1 MKPERVAVYYIN
13 LDPSTER
20 RASIEA
26 QLADAEIADAKR
38 VAAFDGRKV
47 ALKDA
52 TDYDDREA
60 IRFLGRSVFNGEY
73 GCYRSHLDAL
83 RQFVGSDAAHALI
96 IEDDA
101 QISPDLMSSVGTA
114 LATLSDKNIAWDLLH
129 LSASKPM
136 IMTRHVA
143 AIRGEMLLLRA
154 YYFPMTTT
162 ALLWSRATAMRFLR
176 DFATI
181 SMPVDMAI
189 REMMVAGGKGF
200 ALAPPPVA
208 TTGVISDIDS
218 EGDARKRQGRHW
230 SYGYCKQRRLWKN
243 KIYALYRKLTEPV

>member
-1 MKPERVAVYYIN
+1 MKHERVAVYYIN

-26 QLADAEIADAKR
+26 QLSDAEIADAKR
-38 VAAFDGRKV
+38 VAAFDGRNV
-47 ALKDA
+47 TLEVME
-52 TDYDDREA
+52 DYDDRAA

-73 GCYRSHLDAL
+73 GCYRSHLDVL

-101 QISPDLMSSVGTA
+101 QISPDLMSSVQTA
-114 LATLSDKNIAWDLLH
+114 LATLNDKCIEWDLLH

-136 IMTRHVA
+136 ILTQHVA
-143 AIRGEMLLLRA
+143 AISDERSLLRA

-189 REMMVAGGKGF
+189 REMMVADGKGF

-208 TTGVISDIDS
+208 TTGAISDIDP
-218 EGDARKRQGRHW
+218 EGDTRKRQGRHW
-230 SYGYCKQRRLWKN
+230 SYGYCKQRWLWKN
-243 KIYALYRKLTEPV
+243 KIYALYRKLTDPV